1 MTKLNDKHAICLK
14 GYAGSEG
21 PGVGHKMSDY
31 RTRQQNRQM
40 WEKSHIKKNLHVRDK
55 SNENHSLHKL
65 TQTSANTHT
74 HTHAHS
80 EHVKHAEA
88 CGEFISFN

>member
-74 HTHAHS
+74 HTQGAR
-80 EHVKHAEA
+80 EA
-88 CGEFISFN
+88 RRSMRGIHFIQLI